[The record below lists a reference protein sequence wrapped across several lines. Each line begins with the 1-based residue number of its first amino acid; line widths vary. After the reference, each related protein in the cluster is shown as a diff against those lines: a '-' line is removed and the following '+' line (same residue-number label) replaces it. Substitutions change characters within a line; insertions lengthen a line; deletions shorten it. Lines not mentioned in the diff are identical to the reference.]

1 MIYWAD
7 QAWISIP
14 DSIADQLGISY
25 HLAEGMAWHFFIMWF
40 FVINGFIYF
49 AYLILSREWNNRIP
63 DFQAL
68 KNSFLVLLHDL
79 KIIKIAPPIRGIYN
93 DAQRV
98 AYTAVL
104 FMGLGSLVTGLAIYK
119 PVQVGWLT
127 SILGG
132 YRAARLEHFIL
143 MLMFI
148 LFFIIHIIQV
158 IRAGWNN
165 FRSMIAGYEI
175 EK

>member
-7 QAWISIP
+7 QAWIPIP
-14 DSIADQLGISY
+14 DKLADKLGISF
-25 HLAEGMAWHFFIMWF
+25 HLAEGMGWHFFIMWP
-40 FVINGFIYF
+40 FVINGIIYLT
-49 AYLILSREWNNRIP
+49 YLLISGQFRLRIP
-63 DFQAL
+63 DLYSF
-68 KNSFLVLLHDL
+68 KNSFLVLLHEL
-79 KIIKIAPPIRGIYN
+79 KIIKNAPPVRGIYN

-98 AYTAVL
+98 AYSGVL
-104 FMGLGSLVTGLAIYK
+104 LMGIGSVITGIAIYK
-119 PVQVGWLT
+119 PVQLGWLT
-127 SILGG
+127 SLLGG

-148 LFFIIHIIQV
+148 VFFIIHITQV

-165 FRSMIAGYEI
+165 LRSMIAGYEI